1 MTYLFNSRD
10 PRMPELTD
18 STMPYGKTSKAQSA
32 ISTAMG
38 CCYDSK
44 IASQDVKSPQ
54 SGAGGAAWGS
64 FKIKTAPKSQ
74 SWLSFDGGSGGRRGR
89 NLKKFFKA
97 PAGGVERRSI
107 AMSLSPN

>member
-1 MTYLFNSRD
+1 
-10 PRMPELTD
+10 
-18 STMPYGKTSKAQSA
+18 
-32 ISTAMG
+32 MG
-38 CCYDSK
+38 CCYDST
-44 IASQDVKSPQ
+44 SPPKTANHPNLGQ
-54 SGAGGAAWGS
+54 EGQLGGI

-107 AMSLSPN
+107 AVSLSPN